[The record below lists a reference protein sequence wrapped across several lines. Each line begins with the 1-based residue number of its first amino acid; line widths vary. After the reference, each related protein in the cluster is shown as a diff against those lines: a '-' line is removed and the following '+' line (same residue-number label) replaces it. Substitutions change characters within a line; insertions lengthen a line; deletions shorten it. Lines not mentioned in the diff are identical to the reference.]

1 MLTVS
6 NFTCF
11 DNEVANL
18 VFLFFDFRAHFLN
31 IFFCFSYSRFIGFF
45 IYRNNFEFFCLFYI
59 FRKIRKKTIIL
70 YTLGKWNFAEVGNL
84 LSR

>member
-31 IFFCFSYSRFIGFF
+31 IFFLFLLLSLYWI
-45 IYRNNFEFFCLFYI
+45 FYI
-59 FRKIRKKTIIL
+59 
-70 YTLGKWNFAEVGNL
+70 
-84 LSR
+84 